1 MGDRHDSQSRAHG
14 LAAIR
19 ARAHLLEKGLS
30 GSIARGSGRHFA
42 EVEFVIYDILGYLDA
57 VSDVEATGHTPER
70 LLGLRDIP
78 VGHPGRQILSG
89 RTPLW
94 SSQIDQRCSWSLYL
108 PSGYSDEGGAHQV
121 IVGIHGTG
129 RDVDAT
135 RENLILL
142 AESTSSVVVAPL
154 FPCGLVRPNDV
165 HNYKLLTF
173 AGMRFDLIL
182 LGMLDEITERFNVDT
197 KRFILCG
204 FSGGGQFAHRF
215 AYLHGHRLRGLSVG
229 APGEGTLI
237 NGLPWPRG
245 TGDCE
250 SIFGMAADV
259 EPLRSIPLQLFVGAL
274 DTDESETRPGSAGGN
289 RIERLTALVANWRS
303 HGVDSSVLL
312 VPGVGH
318 DSDAASPVVVE
329 FIASALGVDGVE
341 MGPQ

>member
-1 MGDRHDSQSRAHG
+1 VDSAKTTEQP
-14 LAAIR
+14 L
-19 ARAHLLEKGLS
+19 
-30 GSIARGSGRHFA
+30 
-42 EVEFVIYDILGYLDA
+42 
-57 VSDVEATGHTPER
+57 ER
-70 LLGLRDIP
+70 LLGLLDIP

-94 SSQIDQRCSWSLYL
+94 SSQVDQRCSWSLYV
-108 PSGYSDEGGAHQV
+108 PSSYSEEDRAHRV

-135 RENLILL
+135 RENLIAL

-165 HNYKLLTF
+165 HNYNLPSF

-197 KRFILCG
+197 KRFVLCG
-204 FSGGGQFAHRF
+204 FSGGGQFAHHF
-215 AYLHGHRLRGLSVG
+215 AYLRSHRLRALSVG
-229 APGEGTLI
+229 APGGCTLI
-237 NGLPWPRG
+237 DDGLPWPRG

-259 EPLRSIPLQLFVGAL
+259 EPLHSIPVYLFVGGL
-274 DTDESETRPGSAGGN
+274 DANESETRPGSTGGN
-289 RIERLTALVANWRS
+289 RIERLTTLAANWRAY
-303 HGVDSSVLL
+303 GVDTPVTV

-318 DSDAASPVVVE
+318 DSGTVSRVAVE
-329 FIASALGVDGVE
+329 FIASALGVDGF
-341 MGPQ
+341 GIGLQ